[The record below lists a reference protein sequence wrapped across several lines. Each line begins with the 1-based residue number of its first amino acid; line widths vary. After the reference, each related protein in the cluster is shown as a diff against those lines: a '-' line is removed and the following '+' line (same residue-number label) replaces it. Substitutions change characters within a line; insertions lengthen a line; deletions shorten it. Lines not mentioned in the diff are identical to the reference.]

1 MRENELMR
9 DEAFDVETW
18 KPTHDAARRAVAEAI
33 TQAERHGEPDFEK
46 RAAALRDRL
55 RRATFDV
62 PRLRR
67 IEGEAHWL
75 IVSIWL
81 DT

>member
-1 MRENELMR
+1 MR

-18 KPTHDAARRAVAEAI
+18 KPTHAAARRAVAEAI
-33 TQAERHGEPDFEK
+33 MQTERHGEPDFKEM
-46 RAAALRDRL
+46 AGALRARL

-75 IVSIWL
+75 VVTTWL
-81 DT
+81 DL